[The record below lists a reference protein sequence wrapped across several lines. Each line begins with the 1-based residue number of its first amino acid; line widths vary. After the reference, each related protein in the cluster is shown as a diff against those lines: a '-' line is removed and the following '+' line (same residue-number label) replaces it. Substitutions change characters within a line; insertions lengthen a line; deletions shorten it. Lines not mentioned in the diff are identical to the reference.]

1 MPCANWGRGGFSL
14 VEVMMVLVIIM
25 VLTAIA
31 IPLYDTV
38 QQSARDR
45 VDLANTRILN
55 GATHQWM
62 MTHEDNDP
70 SRHTTE
76 SLRQE
81 IEDRLIEGW
90 PESPNGG
97 TYVLEDGKWQV
108 QGE

>member
-1 MPCANWGRGGFSL
+1 
-14 VEVMMVLVIIM
+14 MVLVIIM

-31 IPLYDTV
+31 IPLYDAV

-45 VDLANTRILN
+45 ADLANMRILN

-62 MTHEDNDP
+62 MKHEDNDP
-70 SRHTTE
+70 SGHTTE

-81 IEDRLIEGW
+81 IEDRLIAGW

-97 TYVLEDGKWQV
+97 TYVFEDGKWQV